1 MHHASC
7 IMHHRL
13 LLTKV
18 EGWDSVCWLFSEIQ
32 DQLRCYILHHAW
44 CTMHDGGRPPSVEN
58 DLLWNMTFSGRQP
71 SVEDKL
77 QWKTTFGGR
86 RPLVGDDLWWKT
98 TFSERRPLVEDDLW
112 WILTCCLVHFAA
124 FFKERMT
131 DPVGFYHI
139 EETRMVPKCHV
150 SKDLTLSGFSG
161 SPQSDFLRV
170 KLSFVVVFNRM
181 VSPTSPT
188 NLSSFQN
195 SKKVEFTP
203 TPFLLKRTMSLYMTF
218 FSTTLICIG
227 MNWF

>member
-1 MHHASC
+1 M
-7 IMHHRL
+7 
-13 LLTKV
+13 
-18 EGWDSVCWLFSEIQ
+18 Q
-32 DQLRCYILHHAW
+32 DNLRWKTTL
-44 CTMHDGGRPPSVEN
+44 
-58 DLLWNMTFSGRQP
+58 SGRQP
-71 SVEDKL
+71 LVEDNL
-77 QWKTTFGGR
+77 RWKTTFHGR
-86 RPLVGDDLWWKT
+86 QPFMEDDLWGKT
-98 TFSERRPLVEDDLW
+98 IFGGRQPQVKDDLW

-227 MNWF
+227 MN

>member
-1 MHHASC
+1 MEYNLH
-7 IMHHRL
+7 L
-13 LLTKV
+13 KTT
-18 EGWDSVCWLFSEIQ
+18 FS
-32 DQLRCYILHHAW
+32 RK
-44 CTMHDGGRPPSVEN
+44 TTFGGR
-58 DLLWNMTFSGRQP
+58 LP
-71 SVEDKL
+71 SVEDNL
-77 QWKTTFGGR
+77 WWKTTFGGR
-86 RPLVGDDLWWKT
+86 QPFMEDNLFMEDDLWGKT
-98 TFSERRPLVEDDLW
+98 IFGGRQPQVKDDLW

-227 MNWF
+227 MN